1 GANSGQE
8 LLRSIEQRQ
17 LLLVPLDQEG
27 RWYRYHPLL
36 AEYLSLRLQSELG
49 NEIPGLHQRAARWY
63 ASQELW
69 TEAVQHAIAA
79 GDMSQAL
86 GWIKN
91 CAMDLVK
98 RGDLLTLLAW
108 QRLFP
113 PDVMRG
119 QAAIKLAIAWG
130 QALAVR
136 PNDSMQTL
144 DEIESDIETRDAV
157 D

>member
-1 GANSGQE
+1 V
-8 LLRSIEQRQ
+8 RR
-17 LLLVPLDQEG
+17 V
-27 RWYRYHPLL
+27 
-36 AEYLSLRLQSELG
+36 
-49 NEIPGLHQRAARWY
+49 WY
-63 ASQELW
+63 AAQEIW

-113 PDVMRG
+113 PEVMRG
-119 QAAIKLAIAWG
+119 QPSVKLAIAWAWRLPRG
-130 QALAVR
+130 PMMRCRYSTRSSTISGRSAR
-136 PNDSMQTL
+136 PSVIGSAANARRSAR
-144 DEIESDIETRDAV
+144 SRFR
-157 D
+157 